1 MLGLGVLV
9 TGCVYRAP
17 VVSSLTVPSGYTRV
31 LPIRRTQSRQRRPV
45 RGWTPT
51 SRADRATDQPE
62 SSNSK
67 NWARAAGLL
76 RARRAA
82 VTTPCSTSIRRAVEC
97 ATPTAF
103 AAWSTE
109 PVSTNTAATRA

>member
-9 TGCVYRAP
+9 TGCVYRVA
-17 VVSSLTVPSGYTRV
+17 VVSSPTVPSGV
-31 LPIRRTQSRQRRPV
+31 LPIRRTRSRQRRPV
-45 RGWTPT
+45 RVWTPT
-51 SRADRATDQPE
+51 SRAARATDQPE

-67 NWARAAGLL
+67 NRACAAGLL

-82 VTTPCSTSIRRAVEC
+82 VTKPCSTSIRRAVEC

-109 PVSTNTAATRA
+109 PVSTNTAVTRA